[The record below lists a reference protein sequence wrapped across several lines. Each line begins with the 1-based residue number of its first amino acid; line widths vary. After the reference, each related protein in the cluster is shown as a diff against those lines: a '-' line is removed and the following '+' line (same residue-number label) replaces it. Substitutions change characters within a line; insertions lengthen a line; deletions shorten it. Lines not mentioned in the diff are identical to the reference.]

1 MPGNPKR
8 HADLARLTAD
18 TALQETVWT
27 RVEEGVGYSRICM
40 ELGIGKAALLDWL
53 ESEANAERA
62 TRARARAASALAD
75 ETVEIADSAGDARL
89 RIGTRQWLAERF
101 DRARFGQTQKV
112 EVSGQVTHLH
122 LAALQA
128 TAKRRQAEQLQA
140 SEPEVLDV
148 EVKTLEQQLNEL

>member
-1 MPGNPKR
+1 M
-8 HADLARLTAD
+8 
-18 TALQETVWT
+18 ET
-27 RVEEGVGYSRICM
+27 G
-40 ELGIGKAALLDWL
+40 LGKSALLDWL
-53 ESEANAERA
+53 ESEENAERA

-75 ETVEIADSAGDARL
+75 ETVEIADSSGDARM

-128 TAKRRQAEQLQA
+128 TARKRQQAAIPQA
-140 SEPEVLDV
+140 GEPDVLDV
-148 EVKTLEQQLNEL
+148 EVKTLEQQLQEL